1 MTRYAIG
8 LGSNLGDRLA
18 HLRFA
23 FEGLGEVGRVG
34 AVSSL
39 YESAPV
45 GGPAQDPFL
54 NAVVIVE
61 SDLEP
66 LVLLDR
72 LQEIETQAGRVRR
85 TRWGP
90 RSLDLDIVSSDGDL
104 VSEEALDIPHPRAA
118 EREFVLRPLAE
129 VWPQAPVAP
138 EIPAFEALSTVDS
151 QGVDRL
157 ARVWSGD
164 QRPWLGRLFVGL
176 QFVWFVGIAVAMAS
190 DGTLPEGA
198 VDVTRLVGAMVAVI
212 GGALAFI
219 SSRRLGPGLT
229 ALPEPRADA
238 VLIESG
244 PYALA
249 RHPIYGGVT
258 LFILGAAMI
267 VDSLSGVFLSLAL
280 LPFFY
285 LKSEYEERTLRM
297 RYSEYRAY
305 RDRVTRRLIP
315 FLI

>member
-18 HLRFA
+18 NLRFA
-23 FEGLGEVGRVG
+23 FEGLGEVGTVG

-45 GGPAQDPFL
+45 GGPTQDPFL

-66 LVLLDR
+66 LAFLDR

-90 RSLDLDIVSSDGDL
+90 RTLDLDIVSSDGDS
-104 VSEEALDIPHPRAA
+104 VSEETLDIPHPRAA
-118 EREFVLRPLAE
+118 QREFVLRPLAE
-129 VWPQAPVAP
+129 VWPQARVAP
-138 EIPAFEALSTVDS
+138 DTFASDALKTVDS

-157 ARVWSGD
+157 ARVWSGEH
-164 QRPWLGRLFVGL
+164 RPWLGGVFVGL
-176 QFVWFVGIAVAMAS
+176 QFVWFLGIAVAMAS
-190 DGTLPEGA
+190 DGRLPEGA
-198 VDVTRLVGAMVAVI
+198 VGVTRLVGMMVAVI
-212 GGALAFI
+212 GGALAFV

-229 ALPEPRADA
+229 ALPEPRSDA
-238 VLIESG
+238 VLIETG

-267 VDSLSGVFLSLAL
+267 VDSLSGVVLSLAL
-280 LPFFY
+280 LPFFF
-285 LKSEYEERTLRM
+285 LKSEYEERTLRI
-297 RYSEYRAY
+297 RYPEYRAY
-305 RDRVTRRLIP
+305 RERVIRRLIP